1 MAAGA
6 VRTVGLRR
14 AVALAGA
21 VVFLDTLFYTAITPL
36 LPGYVH
42 SLGLSHAEAG
52 ILTASYPIGT
62 LLTAF
67 PAAWL
72 GARLGVRPTFVAGL
86 GLFAVSSLVFGLAH
100 SAPLLVGARFIQ
112 GVSGACSWNAA
123 LGWVAVITPPARR
136 GAMLGLALSASTAG
150 TIVGPALGSLAAAT
164 STEAVFG
171 AVAVLAVLLLLLVL
185 PVAEGPGERVGR
197 DTVRAV
203 TRSRTAWAGSGL
215 YALFG
220 LTGGCLAL
228 LGPLNLS
235 AAGAGA
241 TAIGAV
247 FLIAA
252 LAELVVGP
260 LAGRA
265 ADRFTRLAPVRATLP
280 FAAVAALVL
289 AFAEGG
295 VVIGLMLIVAFG
307 ATGALMAPGSTLLAD
322 AAEARALPQLA
333 VGGLGNVAWSLGE
346 MSGALG
352 AGVVGT
358 EVACLV
364 LSAATLGVWGWAMAV
379 GRR

>member
-1 MAAGA
+1 MTAGA
-6 VRTVGLRR
+6 VGRVGLRR

-52 ILTASYPIGT
+52 LLTASYPIGT
-62 LLTAF
+62 LLAAF

-72 GARLGVRPTFVAGL
+72 GARLGVRPTFTVGL

-100 SAPLLVGARFIQ
+100 TAPLLVGARFIQ

-150 TIVGPALGSLAAAT
+150 TILGPALGSVAAAS

-171 AVAVLAVLLLLLVL
+171 AIAGVAVLLLLLVL
-185 PVAEGPGERVGR
+185 PVAQGPGERVGR
-197 DTVRAV
+197 DTVRSV

-220 LTGGCLAL
+220 LTGGALAL
-228 LGPLNLS
+228 LGPLQLS

-241 TAIGAV
+241 TAIGLV

-252 LAELVVGP
+252 LGELVVGP

-265 ADRFTRLAPVRATLP
+265 ADRIARLAPVRATLP
-280 FAAVAALVL
+280 FAVVAALVL
-289 AFAEGG
+289 AFATGG
-295 VVIGLMLIVAFG
+295 VVVGAMLIVSFG

-352 AGVVGT
+352 AGAAGT
-358 EVACLV
+358 TPACLV
-364 LSAATLGVWGWAMAV
+364 LAAATFGVWAWAMAL